1 MIGISG
7 FEPKKQREEVF
18 KIFQAY
24 PNLFL
29 KQEYLMLQSDLLE
42 GSDEYCIK
50 LVALDNGRT
59 VGFLAVVTRDDI
71 GKCRQINW
79 LAVDPAYRRKKVAS
93 NLLAELEKMMKTEK
107 VERLFVETC
116 TCSGEAPAR
125 SFYEKN
131 GFIPQ
136 ATLTDFYGKGHS
148 DVIYQKLYS

>member
-1 MIGISG
+1 MIVISN
-7 FEPKKQREEVF
+7 FEPKKQKEEIF

-29 KQEYLMLQSDLLE
+29 KQEYLMLRSDLLE

-50 LVALDNGRT
+50 LVALDNNQA

-71 GKCRQINW
+71 GKSREINW
-79 LAVDPAYRRKKVAS
+79 LVVDPAYRRKKVAF
-93 NLLAELEKMMKTEK
+93 NLLAELEKIMKSKK

-125 SFYEKN
+125 GFYEKN